1 MYSQTIHLT
10 HELKSCIQI
19 IRRRV
24 DFNGDSTV
32 KVPCRRRDSNRDHP
46 TQVLSFAAAP
56 SLQDLAIFMAP
67 HGRAPFKWP
76 VLWGTTFQWSPA
88 SSLEH
93 SPDFPRA
100 CTPWKRFAAHLLGW
114 YAPATEPGFGFVSNT
129 RSSQAVSHPS
139 TILAQC
145 CLTSVFLWELVFPT
159 WQGPLTLKI
168 PFSRANG
175 RLKNFLSWSSKI
187 VESYFW
193 GVTRRLKLSA
203 RYLKFQSTNFF
214 STYYSSLRNYW

>member
-1 MYSQTIHLT
+1 MLFFFLFFFATTLVDLLFIELMLHLSHVKQMYSQTIHLT

-32 KVPCRRRDSNRDHP
+32 KAPCRRRDSNRDHP

-67 HGRAPFKWP
+67 HSRAPFKWP

-100 CTPWKRFAAHLLGW
+100 CTPWKRFAAHLLGL
-114 YAPATEPGFGFVSNT
+114 YAPATEPGFGFLSAAPGVPK
-129 RSSQAVSHPS
+129 RSPIQV
-139 TILAQC
+139 
-145 CLTSVFLWELVFPT
+145 
-159 WQGPLTLKI
+159 
-168 PFSRANG
+168 
-175 RLKNFLSWSSKI
+175 LSWPN
-187 VESYFW
+187 V
-193 GVTRRLKLSA
+193 A
-203 RYLKFQSTNFF
+203 
-214 STYYSSLRNYW
+214 

>member
-114 YAPATEPGFGFVSNT
+114 YAPATEPGFGFCQQHQEFPSGLPSKYYPGPMLLNFSVLMGTGVSNMA
-129 RSSQAVSHPS
+129 RSADRQKVIFS
-139 TILAQC
+139 
-145 CLTSVFLWELVFPT
+145 LTKYAKCRIFSKKLENFVKNVLCRT
-159 WQGPLTLKI
+159 SLTLV
-168 PFSRANG
+168 S
-175 RLKNFLSWSSKI
+175 
-187 VESYFW
+187 
-193 GVTRRLKLSA
+193 TR
-203 RYLKFQSTNFF
+203 
-214 STYYSSLRNYW
+214 